1 MMLMKK
7 VLLICLISIIL
18 TNISLSQTNVSEG
31 NLTLQEYNGTNSTL
45 VNETVITKSD
55 FERLHQLTE
64 KLIEQQKL
72 TLQEKEFLKAISE
85 RSTNNEKLFSDTLST
100 STDLNKQL
108 IVQLEL
114 ERNDSNEFKQKADIT
129 FDKLKLQIFE
139 LQNDVYKTHV
149 WQTVY
154 IILSFILG
162 IIVISIIMWLRRR
175 NKLYF
180 IIRWIR
186 YKIPIKF

>member
-1 MMLMKK
+1 MRNGMMLMKK

-85 RSTNNEKLFSDTLST
+85 RSTNNEKLFRS
-100 STDLNKQL
+100 
-108 IVQLEL
+108 
-114 ERNDSNEFKQKADIT
+114 
-129 FDKLKLQIFE
+129 
-139 LQNDVYKTHV
+139 
-149 WQTVY
+149 
-154 IILSFILG
+154 
-162 IIVISIIMWLRRR
+162 
-175 NKLYF
+175 
-180 IIRWIR
+180 
-186 YKIPIKF
+186 

>member
-186 YKIPIKF
+186 DKIPIKF